1 VKNFWENNL
10 PSGYYDLIVRQGI
23 ENNRGIQ
30 TCWHVLTYSKVCSFV
45 QENMD
50 HLDYACGP
58 GTLIGRYTKGR
69 SIGVDLSQ
77 NQIDYAVQ
85 NYNHSGDFIPLDNFH
100 YRDNKESFDVI
111 TTLGLFEYLNDEEIL
126 NLLDEFYFMLKENG
140 KIIITTPNYGG
151 LMYVLDKV
159 LNIIGPVDYGLQNIN
174 KFSKKRLIQLI
185 NKTKFK
191 SYKVTKFNTLF
202 LFLSFI
208 NLNLGKK
215 INNFIENITKNKFGL
230 LMLLEITK

>member
-1 VKNFWENNL
+1 VKNFWENDLL
-10 PSGYYDLIVRQGI
+10 PGYYDLIVRQGT
-23 ENNRGIQ
+23 EKNRGIQ

-45 QENMD
+45 EESMD

-58 GTLIGRYTKGR
+58 GTLIGRYTKAR
-69 SIGVDLSQ
+69 SIGVDLSH

-85 NYNHSGDFIPLDNFH
+85 NYHHSGDFIPLDNFH
-100 YRDNKESFDVI
+100 FRENQDSFDVI
-111 TTLGLFEYLNDEEIL
+111 TALGLFEYLSDEEIL

-159 LNIIGPVDYGLQNIN
+159 LNLIGPVDYGLQNIN
-174 KFSKKRLIQLI
+174 KFSKKRLIKLI

>member
-1 VKNFWENNL
+1 VKNFWENDL
-10 PSGYYDLIVRQGI
+10 PPGYYDLIVRQGT
-23 ENNRGIQ
+23 EKNRGIQ

-45 QENMD
+45 EESTD

-58 GTLIGRYTKGR
+58 GTLIGRYTKAR
-69 SIGVDLSQ
+69 SIGVDLSH

-85 NYNHSGDFIPLDNFH
+85 NYDHRGDFIPLDNFH
-100 YRDNKESFDVI
+100 FRENQDSFDVI
-111 TTLGLFEYLNDEEIL
+111 TALGLFEYLNDEEIL
-126 NLLDEFYFMLKENG
+126 NLLDEFYLMLKDNG

-159 LNIIGPVDYGLQNIN
+159 LNLIGPVDYGLQNIN

-191 SYKVTKFNTLF
+191 SYKVSKFNTLF

-215 INNFIENITKNKFGL
+215 MNNFIEQITKNKFGF